1 MDIEEK
7 LHAFA
12 KLGNYLR
19 AVWAEQLPENL
30 TAAQRKFG
38 ELAQHPE
45 TKNPWFVTRHV
56 NYALKAISDNLR
68 PEFLQEWIEPYK
80 SGLEQNEP
88 LKTIAVVMAGNIPMV
103 GFHDFV
109 SVLVSGN
116 RFLGKL
122 SSQDRYLLPAL
133 SDVLV
138 ELEPKF
144 KERIFFTEDVLKD
157 FDAVIATGSNNTSR
171 YFDYYFGKYPNLIRE
186 NRNGVAVLTGDE
198 SFAELNALGKDI
210 LLYFGL
216 GCRNVSKLYVPKG
229 FAIDMLFEPLQ
240 EYDYVADNHKYRN
253 NYDYFKT
260 IYMVNRE
267 NFQDNGFIL
276 FRAMDQISTPVSV
289 VHYERYEKVE
299 QVKAQLLDKK
309 DNIQCVVG
317 RNGIIQDEI
326 AFGHSQDPQLWDYA
340 DGRDTLRFLL
350 NL

>member
-1 MDIEEK
+1 MYIEEK

-19 AVWAEQLPENL
+19 AVSDDQIPENL
-30 TAAQRKFG
+30 SDAQKRFG
-38 ELAQHPE
+38 KLARHPE
-45 TKNPWFVTRHV
+45 TKNPWFVSRHV
-56 NYALKAISDNLR
+56 SYALKAISDNLM
-68 PEFLQEWIEPYK
+68 PESLQEWIEPYK
-80 SGLEQNEP
+80 SGLEHNEP
-88 LKTIAVVMAGNIPMV
+88 LKTIAVIMAGNIPMV

-109 SVLVSGN
+109 SLLVSGN
-116 RFLGKL
+116 CFLGKL

-171 YFDYYFGKYPNLIRE
+171 YFDYYFGKYPNLIRK
-186 NRNGVAVLTGDE
+186 NRNGVAVLTGNE

-216 GCRNVSKLYVPKG
+216 GCRNVSKLFVPKD
-229 FAIDMLFEPLQ
+229 FSIDMLFEPLQ

-253 NYDYFKT
+253 NYDYFKS
-260 IYMVNRE
+260 IYLVNRE

-289 VHYERYEKVE
+289 VHYEQYEKVE
-299 QVKAQLLDKK
+299 QVKDQLLDKE
-309 DNIQCVVG
+309 NSIQCVVG
-317 RNGIIQDEI
+317 RSGLSQYEI
-326 AFGHSQDPQLWDYA
+326 DFGQSQNPQLWDYA
-340 DGRDTLRFLL
+340 DGRDTLQFLL